1 MKNLIIR
8 IQQSEYDE
16 IPESGFYTHFNLGS
30 APHAPGTVYALPRI
44 IKHGQNEIDP
54 VLSFENIINAKCIGV
69 KIAVPVDSVTEE
81 DFKYSMCGIKNTES
95 LKERILYRY
104 TKGRPQLSKEEML
117 NMGVTV
123 TYLEIKNQ

>member
-1 MKNLIIR
+1 MKTSIIR

-30 APHAPGTVYALPRI
+30 APHVPGTVYSLPRI
-44 IKHGQNEIDP
+44 IKHGHDEVDP
-54 VLSFENIINAKCIGV
+54 LLSFENILNAKCIGV
-69 KIAVPVDSVTEE
+69 KIAVPIDSVTEE
-81 DFKYSMCGIKNTES
+81 DFRYSMRGIKDIES
-95 LKERILYRY
+95 LKERMLYRY
-104 TKGRPQLSKEEML
+104 TKSRPQLSKEEIL